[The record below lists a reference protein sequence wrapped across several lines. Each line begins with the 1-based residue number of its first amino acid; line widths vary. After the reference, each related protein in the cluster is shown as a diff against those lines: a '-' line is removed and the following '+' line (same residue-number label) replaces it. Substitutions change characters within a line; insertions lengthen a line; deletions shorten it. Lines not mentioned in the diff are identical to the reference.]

1 MPVINSPTAFMLRW
15 ADGAT
20 HMLRAGL
27 NFVDDEIASHPFVRD
42 FANDTFHVSRGEV
55 PAKMAVASPTTMNP
69 AAYGASAAAA
79 SNAAVAR
86 MAAEAEATQKMREE
100 NEDPAAPMSGRE
112 ITAEEQA
119 EREKEAEEFEQ
130 WRAERR
136 AAAMKIAQDAA
147 VAGTVPGGSTA
158 LMASGA
164 IPPAYPA
171 RPVRDDSI
179 HSGDKV
185 AITAA
190 ADGDKSPPPVPPVK
204 K

>member
-42 FANDTFHVSRGEV
+42 FANDTFHVSRVEV

-69 AAYGASAAAA
+69 AAYGAAAAAA
-79 SNAAVAR
+79 SNAAAAR
-86 MAAEAEATQKMREE
+86 MAAEAEATRKMREE
-100 NEDPAAPMSGRE
+100 NEDPATPMSGRE
-112 ITAEEQA
+112 ITAEDQA
-119 EREKEAEEFEQ
+119 EREKEAEEFAQ
-130 WRAERR
+130 WQAERR
-136 AAAMKIAQDAA
+136 ATAIKIAQDAA
-147 VAGTVPGGSTA
+147 VAGTVQAGSTA

-171 RPVRDDSI
+171 RPAGADAKLEDQKPVQ
-179 HSGDKV
+179 
-185 AITAA
+185 AA
-190 ADGDKSPPPVPPVK
+190 QPSADPSVK